1 MRVNNSYNKVKC
13 SVIILS
19 YNTREITDRCLSLVE
34 VSKKNYEKLSGESL
48 EVIVIEN
55 GSRDG
60 SVDLI
65 KRKYP
70 WINLIQPGINTGFA
84 KGNNLAM
91 KDAQGEY
98 FLLLNSDAFIKEN
111 TLYEA
116 LTFIESH
123 TDCDVLGCKLTS
135 EDGSLQPSTGFLPTP
150 INIITW
156 MLAIDKLPYIRDK
169 IKSFHPNHRSFFK
182 KVREVEWVT
191 GAFMLLRRRVYE
203 ETGGFDENFFMYTE
217 EVEWCKRI
225 KERGF
230 KVYYNP
236 EFEAIHLLRAS
247 SGYDIK
253 KPILKEAQGVIFYFR
268 KHYSNFVWEIKLLLI
283 IGYFWRML
291 FARLIGNSKKAEAY
305 SLYLFGGG

>member
-34 VSKKNYEKLSGESL
+34 ISKKNYEKLSGESL

>member
-34 VSKKNYEKLSGESL
+34 ISKKNYEKLSGESL
-48 EVIVIEN
+48 EVIVTEN

-98 FLLLNSDAFIKEN
+98 FLLLNSDAFIKESTFYE
-111 TLYEA
+111 TLK
-116 LTFIESH
+116 FMESH
-123 TDCDVLGCKLTS
+123 TGCDVLGCKLTN